1 MENKDPFKVDFKSGE
16 NKTADNKEIVSKETE
31 QKEAEK
37 SAVFS
42 RRELRKQKKKEKEL
56 KLIAERKFERE
67 AGLLGVK
74 KTSLTLGIIGF
85 IISTIPLLFLL
96 SVHCCCF

>member
-42 RRELRKQKKKEKEL
+42 RRELRKQKK
-56 KLIAERKFERE
+56 ERKRIKTHC
-67 AGLLGVK
+67 GK
-74 KTSLTLGIIGF
+74 K
-85 IISTIPLLFLL
+85 
-96 SVHCCCF
+96 VRA